1 MFGDPVFQLFIGD
14 LVGTENGAL
23 FGVDTHGHEIG
34 LVDVQPD
41 PAQNKALFWH
51 EELLCEELPL
61 SAFFSG
67 AALHTHTNNNLSMLW
82 IFLVVKR

>member
-1 MFGDPVFQLFIGD
+1 
-14 LVGTENGAL
+14 
-23 FGVDTHGHEIG
+23 
-34 LVDVQPD
+34 VDVQPD

-67 AALHTHTNNNLSMLW
+67 AALHTH
-82 IFLVVKR
+82 KRVRLDRPSQVSGCGATRCHI